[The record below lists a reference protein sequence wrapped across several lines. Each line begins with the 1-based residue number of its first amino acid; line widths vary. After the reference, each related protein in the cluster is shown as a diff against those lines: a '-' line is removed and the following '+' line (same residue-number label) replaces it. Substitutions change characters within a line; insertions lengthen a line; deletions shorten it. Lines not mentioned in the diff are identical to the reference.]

1 MKLQLAILVSTS
13 LLLSLCLNAQPAKQ
27 VKSVNQPYKLQYN
40 NLKFGNPA
48 YAQKVLQAWKQYDN
62 NEMDVATSFL
72 ADDAVGYFSDGTVVK
87 GAENLNKLFA
97 DVRNSFA
104 SIDEEVYAC
113 TTLKSPDD
121 PEHEF
126 VVIWGKE
133 TDTKKDGTIKKSRI
147 HEVWR
152 FNKEGKADE
161 CTQYV
166 IPETSAYTQD
176 GAAQDKNKNQAYPI
190 LQNLS
195 FGNDSYSGIVLKVWK
210 DFETNAY
217 NNSAAF
223 FADDVVSYSAHG
235 NVYNG
240 KQNIFKRANEYRNSL
255 SAVKF
260 QILACTTLKS
270 PSDPDHEIVMIWA
283 ERNYTNKDGSIVKTN
298 GQEAW
303 YFNKQGKIDKV
314 FQFSAVMPAANQ

>member
-1 MKLQLAILVSTS
+1 MKPQLAILASTF
-13 LLLSLCLNAQPAKQ
+13 LLLSLCLNAQPATQ
-27 VKSVNQPYKLQYN
+27 AKSANQPYKLQYN
-40 NLKFGNPA
+40 NLKFGTPA

-72 ADDAVGYFSDGTVVK
+72 ADDAVGYFPDGTVVK

-104 SIDEEVYAC
+104 SVNEEVYAC

-133 TDTKKDGTIKKSRI
+133 TDTKKDGTTQKTRI

-195 FGNDSYSGIVLKVWK
+195 FGNASYSGIVLKVWK
-210 DFETNAY
+210 DFENNTM
-217 NNSAAF
+217 NNSRAF
-223 FADDVVSYSAHG
+223 FADDVVGYSS
-235 NVYNG
+235 NG
-240 KQNIFKRANEYRNSL
+240 EIVTGKENMFRISNGYRNSL
-255 SAVKF
+255 NAVKF

-270 PSDPDHEIVMIWA
+270 PADPGHEIVMIWA
-283 ERNYTNKDGSIVKTN
+283 ETDFTMPDGTSYKTN
-298 GQEAW
+298 AQEAW
-303 YFNKQGKIDKV
+303 YFNRQGKIDK
-314 FQFSAVMPAANQ
+314 FYQFAAVMPAANQ